1 VVKILEKEVAQ
12 GAKRE
17 VMTHH
22 RISVEPLRRKLK
34 PELHDWQISIMP
46 AVEF

>member
-1 VVKILEKEVAQ
+1 VVKNLKKDGAQ

-17 VMTHH
+17 VMTRN
-22 RISVEPLRRKLK
+22 RINIKPQRRKLK
-34 PELHDWQISIMP
+34 PEPHDWQISIMP